1 MATEQPPTEIK
12 PLSDHEVAELQ
23 TALKRCSPDT
33 FEAAREF
40 RQTGDV
46 AHLDIVV
53 RGVVE
58 RYVEREL
65 RPKLRRA
72 DASIRLVEDLGLDSL
87 SLMEIVVLAEDVLR
101 ISVTNEE
108 LTGLKTIGDLNR
120 FVVAK
125 VSAR

>member
-1 MATEQPPTEIK
+1 MATEQSTIETK
-12 PLSDHEVAELQ
+12 PLSDAELAELQ
-23 TALKRCSPDT
+23 AALKRCSPDT
-33 FEAAREF
+33 FVAAREF

-46 AHLDIVV
+46 AQLDKVV
-53 RGVVE
+53 HGVVE

-65 RPKLRRA
+65 RPKLRRG
-72 DASIRLVEDLGLDSL
+72 DSSIRLVEDLGLDSL

-125 VSAR
+125 VSTR

>member
-1 MATEQPPTEIK
+1 MATEQSTIETK
-12 PLSDHEVAELQ
+12 PLSDAELAELQ
-23 TALKRCSPDT
+23 AALKRCSPDT
-33 FEAAREF
+33 LSAAREF

-46 AHLDIVV
+46 AQLDQVIH
-53 RGVVE
+53 GVVE

-65 RPKLRRA
+65 RPKLRRG
-72 DASIRLVEDLGLDSL
+72 DGSIRLVEDLGLDSL

-125 VSAR
+125 VSTR